1 MVFALLR
8 SRQSLTRRVMYNLC
22 DTTGF
27 LDPSSDLDEGLY
39 PWGAAHVGILAPR
52 LTKLIMPFAGGPMK

>member
-1 MVFALLR
+1 
-8 SRQSLTRRVMYNLC
+8 MYNLC